1 MDKHQEINKIRAKIT
16 RLNNKEFADKNDKI
30 INDLEMLKLVFKLKK
45 IKDENP
51 GIENHREDNYLATT
65 NIIFNAIKSTLG
77 GQQ

>member
-1 MDKHQEINKIRAKIT
+1 MDKNKKIDKIRAKIT
-16 RLNNKEFADKNDKI
+16 RLNNKNFDDRNDKI
-30 INDLEMLKLVFKLKK
+30 LNALEILTLVFKLKK

>member
-16 RLNNKEFADKNDKI
+16 RLNNKNFDDKNDKI

-51 GIENHREDNYLATT
+51 GIEDHREDNYLATT
-65 NIIFNAIKSTLG
+65 NIIFNSIKSTLG
-77 GQQ
+77 GK

>member
-1 MDKHQEINKIRAKIT
+1 MDKNKKIDKIRAKIT
-16 RLNNKEFADKNDKI
+16 RLNNKNFDDRNDKI
-30 INDLEMLKLVFKLKK
+30 LNDLEMLKLVFKLKK